1 MSSLGMQRES
11 TNIYKDQTHTKNHSY
26 ENSNTAKMVESK
38 ILRMPPAHRARAYA
52 IRRKSIT
59 RKMLATCVAVFFLV
73 SPIFVSGSSKGILSD
88 SSMVYSIS
96 APRRSEVVSLVQV
109 VRISRGGATNRRGK
123 GGLYLKALDDEI
135 LWLQQQLRRMEQEK
149 RSLNKN
155 LSKRR
160 RARESAM
167 KSKNKNKQKE
177 GEAKK
182 ISIEEHEE
190 DLLRLA
196 NLEQLEKQKE
206 SLLAAKAQLESIK
219 LDYEQKLLALESDLS
234 KSKSRNDNL
243 EKTFLA
249 RVKQLEASLKK
260 VREAAANPQMNNDP
274 ELSRKINEACQVA
287 IAEFWVEGN
296 RKLQEHEQQLKQKYE
311 EEIAEERRLSAL
323 AVEKQR
329 QKMRALARA
338 TAIREK
344 ELFARKKLESRQKTQ
359 NALSSV
365 NKNSHQEKEEASERE
380 KIKRLRQEAE
390 RKAKEEEK
398 RMWLELER
406 ELKEERERLQ
416 RMKQR
421 EEEEKRRCE
430 QEELERRRL
439 LQQHA
444 LDLEDRLRKEQQEA
458 ASGERGR
465 SGPSLFGRFFSFRKK
480 VDYLPEPTI
489 QAVSIENYQRRVM
502 WQPITLPPKEAIQIT
517 GPHNTD

>member
-1 MSSLGMQRES
+1 
-11 TNIYKDQTHTKNHSY
+11 
-26 ENSNTAKMVESK
+26 MVESK
-38 ILRMPPAHRARAYA
+38 TYHSVRQILPAHGGRVSAKKRIPRTMLVA
-52 IRRKSIT
+52 IVT
-59 RKMLATCVAVFFLV
+59 AVFLA
-73 SPIFVSGSSKGILSD
+73 SPIFVSGSSKGILSA
-88 SSMVYSIS
+88 SWMVNSIS
-96 APRRSEVVSLVQV
+96 VPHRSEASSLLQV
-109 VRISRGGATNRRGK
+109 LQIPRGGAMNRKRK

-135 LWLQQQLRRMEQEK
+135 LWLQQQLRRTEQEK
-149 RSLNKN
+149 RSLNKK

-160 RARESAM
+160 QTREDAM
-167 KSKNKNKQKE
+167 KSKNTSKQKE
-177 GEAKK
+177 EARKT
-182 ISIEEHEE
+182 SIQEHEE
-190 DLLRLA
+190 DILRLA

-206 SLLAAKAQLESIK
+206 SLLAAKSQLESIK
-219 LDYEQKLLALESDLS
+219 LDYDQKLLALELDLS
-234 KSKSRNDNL
+234 KSKSRNSNL

-249 RVKQLEASLKK
+249 HIKELEASLKK
-260 VREAAANPQMNNDP
+260 VREAGANPKMNNDP

-296 RKLQEHEQQLKQKYE
+296 RKLQEHEQQLKAKYE
-311 EEIAEERRLSAL
+311 QEIAEERRLSAL

-344 ELFARKKLESRQKTQ
+344 ELFARKKLESRKKPQNSKNASSAQK
-359 NALSSV
+359 
-365 NKNSHQEKEEASERE
+365 KEEALERE
-380 KIKRLRQEAE
+380 KIKSLRQEAE

-444 LDLEDRLRKEQQEA
+444 LDLEERLRKEQQQA
-458 ASGERGR
+458 ASGEMGR
-465 SGPSLFGRFFSFRKK
+465 SRSSIFGRFFGSRKK
-480 VDYLPEPTI
+480 LNSIPEPTT
-489 QAVSIENYQRRVM
+489 VSIENYQRRVM
-502 WQPITLPPKEAIQIT
+502 WQPITLPPKDAIQVT
-517 GPHNTD
+517 GPRSTA